1 MKFIILTVLGLVNQ
15 VSSLTLRAQDH
26 QNGQEDQLDQLDQ
39 LDQFRKETEAE
50 KERLKKQ
57 LE

>member
-26 QNGQEDQLDQLDQ
+26 QNEQEDQLK
-39 LDQFRKETEAE
+39 KEIEAE
-50 KERLKKQ
+50 KERLRKQ
-57 LE
+57 FE